1 MTTARKYREGLRKC
15 RYVLKMMSR
24 EVPPADLAMPWL
36 PTAQTGP
43 RNMLQN
49 SYQNITTL
57 TQPLSVPLAESEEE
71 GRILQVQDLRRR
83 PCASSR

>member
-1 MTTARKYREGLRKC
+1 MCSVGKFYAFVKWFGCVYRAGLRKC

-49 SYQNITTL
+49 SYQNIATL
-57 TQPLSVPLAESEEE
+57 TQPLSVKSFKLSEK
-71 GRILQVQDLRRR
+71 LLLH
-83 PCASSR
+83 